1 MCMFFSLNVYVIQFF
16 TCMFI
21 EFELYVIKIFWSKIF
36 SFYGTN
42 VYVI

>member
-1 MCMFFSLNVYVIQFF
+1 MFFSLNVYVIQFF